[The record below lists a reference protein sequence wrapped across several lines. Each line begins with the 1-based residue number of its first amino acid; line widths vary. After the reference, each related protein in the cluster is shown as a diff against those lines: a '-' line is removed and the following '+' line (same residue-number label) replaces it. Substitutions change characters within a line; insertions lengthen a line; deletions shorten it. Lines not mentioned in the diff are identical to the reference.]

1 MPGTPNVTAQIKD
14 DPLGF
19 MRHEMDY
26 WLGRVSE
33 PFGGST
39 QYRDQPNTGMPD
51 QYQPTGQDYQQG
63 FEMTNP
69 QMSDAYSQAMPSWIK
84 KLQDKLRRGGQVAQ
98 DALAPQQQARQQ
110 MQQGQQPQ
118 MNPMEQRANALN
130 AQYNMGRNMG
140 QGIQGI
146 LGRG

>member
-1 MPGTPNVTAQIKD
+1 MPGYND
-14 DPLGF
+14 FGSDG
-19 MRHEMDY
+19 MD
-26 WLGRVSE
+26 
-33 PFGGST
+33 FG
-39 QYRDQPNTGMPD
+39 P
-51 QYQPTGQDYQQG
+51 YQPTGQDYQQG

-84 KLQDKLRRGGQVAQ
+84 RLQDKLRRGGQVAQ

-118 MNPMEQRANALN
+118 MNPMEQRANALS